1 MRAPDGCDVCAS
13 RVARA
18 TVRREMREMEP
29 IGYHTTL
36 RLEEDRPIATSPA
49 ERRLLAKTVLTVAR
63 AFKLLA
69 FRWAD
74 THGHFLCIGDR
85 ATCAELARRIEIA
98 IQVHFDPGVRF
109 ARPRFKPVFNLW
121 HLQEAAFYIWRQDK
135 RHGFGNDPHHD
146 ASNVP
151 DLLGARVNGI
161 WTAPIVR
168 EHLSRIGRDELL
180 EAAGWTVLG
189 EGGPELLVDACVS
202 AACLPDLSGRTSEV
216 VATRRAAVVA
226 LPERTSIL
234 AGALGVTKQA
244 IRKMRRAETNPLL
257 VRAIQ
262 MQLRIRSQP
271 VPDKLLDPTEPTLPI
286 VAEPRA
292 VYLAPRITLRNE
304 WT

>member
-1 MRAPDGCDVCAS
+1 
-13 RVARA
+13 
-18 TVRREMREMEP
+18 MEP
-29 IGYHTTL
+29 IGYHITL

-49 ERRLLAKTVLTVAR
+49 ERRLLARTVLTVAR
-63 AFKLLA
+63 PFKLLA

-98 IQVHFDPGVRF
+98 LQVHFRPGVRF

-146 ASNVP
+146 SSNLP
-151 DLLGARVNGI
+151 DLLGARVSGI
-161 WTAPIVR
+161 WTAGVVR
-168 EHLSRIGRDELL
+168 ELLSRIGRDELL
-180 EAAGWTVLG
+180 AVAGWGTLG
-189 EGGPELLVDACVS
+189 ETSVGYLVEASVS
-202 AACLPDLSGRTSEV
+202 AACLPELSGRSEEV
-216 VATRRAAVVA
+216 VAARRAAVVA

-234 AGALGVTKQA
+234 STALGVTKQA
-244 IRKMRRAETNPLL
+244 IRKMRKAETNPLL
-257 VRAIQ
+257 VHAIE
-262 MQLRIRSQP
+262 MQLRIRSRP
-271 VPDKLLDPTEPTLPI
+271 VPDKLLDPGEPTLPI

-292 VYLAPRITLRNE
+292 LYFAPRITRRSE